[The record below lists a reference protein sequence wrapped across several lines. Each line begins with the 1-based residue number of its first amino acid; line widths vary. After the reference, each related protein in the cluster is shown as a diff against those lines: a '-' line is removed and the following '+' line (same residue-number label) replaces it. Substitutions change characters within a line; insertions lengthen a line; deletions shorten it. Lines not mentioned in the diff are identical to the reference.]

1 MRAYLDYAS
10 TTPLDERVLEEM
22 LLWLK
27 EEFANPTGIYSL
39 SQRARQAVEG
49 ARERVAEF
57 IGASPSEVVFTS
69 SGTEACNLAIKG
81 YALAN
86 RRQGNRIVVSAV
98 EHMAVLEACRALE
111 KHGFEVAVVG
121 VDEHGCVKPEELEK
135 AVTGETL
142 LVVVQLASNEIGTIQ
157 NIRELAEVAHERGA
171 AFFCDACIANGS
183 VPVDVDALD
192 VELLAMSAHKMY
204 GPKGVGALYV
214 AEGTRI
220 EPLIHGGGQE
230 RGYRSG
236 TENVPGIVGFGRAC
250 EIAAREMEAE
260 GERIRRMRDRMVRRV
275 MQEIEDV
282 RLNGH
287 PERRLPGNANFAIA
301 YIEGESLVME
311 LDFAGVSASTG
322 SACTSPTL
330 EPSHVLTAIGLSKA
344 QAHGSLRV
352 TLGRFT
358 TEEEVEHFLE
368 VLPGVVER
376 LRRISPFK
384 RGGEEYV

>member
-10 TTPLDERVLEEM
+10 TTPLDERVLEAM
-22 LLWLK
+22 LPWLR

-39 SQRARQAVEG
+39 CQSAKRAVEE
-49 ARERVAEF
+49 ARESVAKL
-57 IGASPSEVVFTS
+57 IGASSSEIVFTS
-69 SGTEACNLAIKG
+69 SGTEACNLAVKG

-86 RRQGNRIVVSAV
+86 RRRGRHIVVSAV
-98 EHMAVLEACRALE
+98 EHMAVLEACRAME
-111 KHGFEVAVVG
+111 SQGFSVSVVG
-121 VDEHGCVKPEELEK
+121 VDEHGCVTPEALEQAMSK
-135 AVTGETL
+135 DTL
-142 LVVVQLASNEIGTIQ
+142 LVAVQLANNEIGTVQ
-157 NIRELAEVAHERGA
+157 EVAKLAELAHEHGA

-183 VPVDVDALD
+183 IPIDVEELD

-204 GPKGVGALYV
+204 GPKGAGALYL

-220 EPLIHGGGQE
+220 EPLLHGGGQE

-236 TENVPGIVGFGRAC
+236 TENVPAIVGFGRAC
-250 EIAAREMEAE
+250 EIAGEVMQEEAE
-260 GERIRRMRDRMVRRV
+260 RLRRLRDEMVRRV
-275 MQEIEDV
+275 MSEIEDV

-287 PERRLPGNANFAIA
+287 PERRLPGNANFAFA
-301 YIEGESLVME
+301 YIEGESLVLE
-311 LDFAGVSASTG
+311 LDFAGVSVSTG

-358 TEEEVEHFLE
+358 RKEEVEHFLS

-376 LRRISPFK
+376 LRKISPFK
-384 RGGEEYV
+384 RGGEGYV